1 MPNNTVEKT
10 PEDQIAE
17 LQATN
22 NNLKAQV
29 EELTKQVNQYAN
41 AHGVLAKRYQNL
53 LELYNG
59 LFEQYITKGTTQKNQ
74 Q

>member
-74 Q
+74 

>member
-22 NNLKAQV
+22 NNLKTQV

-74 Q
+74 

>member
-22 NNLKAQV
+22 NTLKTQV

-74 Q
+74 